1 MNTDKEIMVV
11 NQETIKD
18 KIYIVRGQKVMLD
31 TDLALI
37 YGYTTKALNQQVKN
51 NASKF
56 DDDFM
61 FKITKEELI
70 DLRSKNLTANIS
82 PKSRALPTVYTEQ
95 GIYMLMTVLDGELA
109 AAQSKALIRTFKAMK
124 DYIVENNELIGAK
137 EIISLS
143 VQTTKNSADIED
155 IRKNMAT
162 KDDLK
167 KVMENFVDPDT
178 YKHFLI
184 LDGQKIEADIAYTKI
199 YKSAKK
205 SVYVVDNYIGLKT
218 LDLLRSVK
226 KNVEIKI
233 ISDNIK
239 NKDMLTASIVKDF
252 INDYPGIKLDF
263 KITGGKYHDR
273 YIAIDYG
280 TSNEKIYH
288 CGASSKDAG
297 NKITTITRI
306 DDSSIYHV
314 MFDELLLNPQ
324 LIIR

>member
-1 MNTDKEIMVV
+1 MSVEKEIMVV
-11 NQETIKD
+11 NKETIKD

-56 DDDFM
+56 DSDFT
-61 FKITKEELI
+61 FKMTKEELA

-82 PKSRALPTVYTEQ
+82 PKSRALPNVYTEQ

-205 SVYVVDNYIGLKT
+205 SVYIVDNYIGLKT
-218 LDLLRSVK
+218 LELLRAVK
-226 KNVEIKI
+226 KGVEINVF
-233 ISDNIK
+233 SDNVK
-239 NKDMLTASIVKDF
+239 NKDMLTASIVRDF
-252 INDYPGIKLDF
+252 KNDYPNIKLDF

-280 TSNEKIYH
+280 TSCEKIYH

-306 DDSSIYHV
+306 DDGRLYHV

-324 LIIR
+324 LIVK

>member
-1 MNTDKEIMVV
+1 MSADREIMVV

-56 DDDFM
+56 DADFT
-61 FKITKEELI
+61 FKMTKEELA
-70 DLRSKNLTANIS
+70 DLRSKYLTANIS
-82 PKSRALPTVYTEQ
+82 PKSRALPNVYTEQ

-167 KVMENFVDPDT
+167 KVMANFVDPDT

-184 LDGQKIEADIAYTKI
+184 LDGQKIEADVAYTKI

-205 SVYVVDNYIGLKT
+205 SVYIVDNYIGLKT
-218 LDLLRSVK
+218 LELLRAVK
-226 KNVEIKI
+226 KNVEIKVF
-233 ISDNIK
+233 SDNVK
-239 NKDMLTASIVKDF
+239 NKDMLTASIVRDF

-280 TSNEKIYH
+280 TSDEKIYH

-306 DDSSIYHV
+306 DDSTLYHV
-314 MFDELLLNPQ
+314 MFDELLLKPQ
-324 LIIR
+324 LVIK